1 MCGIFGLVCSK
12 KNALS
17 PQSVMRLTNSL
28 FQLSESRGKEASG
41 IGIYTD
47 SSFQVFKEP
56 IAGTSFVRLPQ
67 IHRHIQ
73 TATNT
78 SPTSTPIALIGHSR
92 IATNGTP
99 ADNDNNQPVAYGKT
113 FVIHNG
119 IVLNVDQLWKKH
131 TDIKR
136 NLLVDTELIAA
147 LYDSYRNKKLNPA
160 QSLQGTFSEIQ
171 GEASIAL
178 FDTRND
184 SLLLATNTGS
194 LYYITLP
201 DAFIFASEGYILRQ
215 LVRIHPNILPEHSV
229 VNHIRAQQAI
239 SLNCKTL
246 LQRHIRLNAH
256 PPKKYASRMKAPTVQ
271 LNGINTVQ
279 SLKHH
284 SPDYKAIKQLVRC
297 TKCILPATMPLIQ
310 FDEFGVCNFCH
321 TYKKQAPIG
330 LEALKKIFAPYR
342 SHTGEADCIVALSG
356 GRDSS
361 YGLHFA
367 KKVLGLNPIAYTYD
381 WGMVTDAARR
391 NQSRMCAALGVE
403 HIWVSANIKQKRE
416 NIRKNILAWIEKP
429 DLGMVTLLMA
439 GDKQAEYFAEELL
452 RKTGL
457 KKILYCRGNQ
467 LEDERFKF
475 GYYGIFDGTPSGVI
489 HNLRTIDNLKMLRY
503 YAHQFIRNPRYINA
517 SLFDTAW
524 AYASAYLIH
533 HDFTYLWHY
542 VPWNEQQIV
551 STLKNE
557 YGWETPQDTIAT
569 WRIDDG
575 TPPFYNYIYYH
586 TQGFTEHDGLRSN
599 QIREG
604 VITRNEALK
613 IISEEN
619 KPRYEALAWYFNL
632 LELNGNEILSKID
645 AIPPLY

>member
-1 MCGIFGLVCSK
+1 MKVI
-12 KNALS
+12 
-17 PQSVMRLTNSL
+17 TSL

-41 IGIYTD
+41 IGIYNGM
-47 SSFQVFKEP
+47 SFHVSKEP
-56 IAGTSFVRLPQ
+56 IAGTSFIRLPKIIKQ
-67 IHRHIQ
+67 IH
-73 TATNT
+73 TATSAPLTNG
-78 SPTSTPIALIGHSR
+78 PFALIGHSR

-99 ADNDNNQPVAYGKT
+99 SDNENNQPVTYGKT
-113 FVIHNG
+113 IVIHNG

-131 TDIKR
+131 KDIKR

-147 LYDSYRNKKLNPA
+147 LYDSYRNKTHDPKR
-160 QSLQGTFSEIQ
+160 SLQNTFREIQ
-171 GEASIAL
+171 GEASVAL
-178 FDTRND
+178 FDTRKD

-201 DAFIFASEGYILRQ
+201 DSFIFASEAYILQRLIQ
-215 LVRIHPNILPEHSV
+215 LHKNILPTHSV
-229 VNHIRAQQAI
+229 VKHIRAQEAI
-239 SLNCKTL
+239 VLQCKTL
-246 LQRHIRLNAH
+246 SQQHIKLTTNPSKER
-256 PPKKYASRMKAPTVQ
+256 ASRAMISTLQ
-271 LNGINTVQ
+271 TNGLNTAQ

-284 SPDYKAIKQLVRC
+284 SPDSKKIEQLTRC
-297 TKCILPATMPLIQ
+297 TKCILPSTMPLIH
-310 FDEFGVCNFCH
+310 FDKFGVCNFCH
-321 TYKKQAPIG
+321 TYKKQAPLG
-330 LEALKKIFAPYR
+330 LEALRKVFAPYR
-342 SHTGEADCIVALSG
+342 SHTGETDCVVALSG

-381 WGMVTDAARR
+381 WGMVTDIARR

-403 HIWVSANIKQKRE
+403 HVWVSADIKQKRE

-457 KKILYCRGNQ
+457 NKILYCRGNQ

-475 GYYGIFDGTPSGVI
+475 GYYGIFDGTPDGVI
-489 HNLRTIDNLKMLRY
+489 HNLRPLDNYKMLRY
-503 YAHQFIRNPRYINA
+503 YAHQFIRNPKYINS

-542 VPWNEQQIV
+542 VPWDEQQIV

-557 YGWETPQDTIAT
+557 YGWETPHDTVAT

-604 VITRNEALK
+604 VITRDEALK
-613 IISEEN
+613 IVSEEN